1 MADQTQEHAG
11 EQEPKRDAEGLAYN
25 SFEEYLQTAEPA
37 VKELYET
44 HISNLK
50 NALNA
55 ERENRRKLSEQ
66 LKELAPKAEKGSE
79 LERKL
84 AETAKLL
91 EEAEQR
97 STEYN
102 RRATFAEQAIRPGVN
117 CSNIKAAYALAV
129 SEGLFDEDNSP
140 KWKELQKLAPELFRA
155 TKQTNA
161 GNTEKSDSSDIN
173 AAIRRAAGI

>member
-1 MADQTQEHAG
+1 MPEDNNEKS
-11 EQEPKRDAEGLAYN
+11 EQKEQSYG
-25 SFEEYLQTAEPA
+25 SFEEFVNTLDEQK
-37 VKELYET
+37 KELYSN
-44 HISNLK
+44 HISGLK
-50 NALNA
+50 NALKN
-55 ERENRRKLSEQ
+55 EKENRRKLAEQ
-66 LKELAPKAEKGSE
+66 VKALSPAVEKGSE

>member
-1 MADQTQEHAG
+1 MPEDNNEKS
-11 EQEPKRDAEGLAYN
+11 EQKEQSYG
-25 SFEEYLQTAEPA
+25 SFEEFVNTLDEQK
-37 VKELYET
+37 KELYSN
-44 HISNLK
+44 HISGLK
-50 NALNA
+50 NAL
-55 ERENRRKLSEQ
+55 ESEKENRRKLAEQ
-66 LKELAPKAEKGSE
+66 VKALSPAVEKGSE